1 MLGKSKRPP
10 HFVCLFVKFVLPS
23 YLYLE
28 CSGLCD
34 SLHLSVLFHVIN
46 LLTIP
51 MAKQKVRKCL
61 TPFFYAETIKAV
73 LIPFNTP
80 HTIFGLE
87 IMDGKK

>member
-1 MLGKSKRPP
+1 
-10 HFVCLFVKFVLPS
+10 
-23 YLYLE
+23 
-28 CSGLCD
+28 
-34 SLHLSVLFHVIN
+34 
-46 LLTIP
+46 

-61 TPFFYAETIKAV
+61 APFFYAETIKAV